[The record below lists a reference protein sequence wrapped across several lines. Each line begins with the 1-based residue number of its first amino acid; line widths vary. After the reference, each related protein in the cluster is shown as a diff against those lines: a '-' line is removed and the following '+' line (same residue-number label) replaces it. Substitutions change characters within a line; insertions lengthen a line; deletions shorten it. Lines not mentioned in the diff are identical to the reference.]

1 MGDLNIIKLSKKQDK
16 SNYIHHLMRDVEA
29 LDFMIKNDLIEKEP
43 IRICAEQELCLVD
56 NSLIPKN
63 NALDILEEIDDDH
76 FTTEIGSYNLELNLD
91 PLELKGNCFSTMA
104 SHLEKLLD
112 KAHKAASKR
121 ETKIVLTGII
131 PTLSLNQI
139 GIENMTPIQ
148 RYGVLNQAIKETRK
162 KDFDIHINDFD
173 TLNMLYE

>member
-29 LDFMIKNDLIEKEP
+29 LDFMIENDLIEKEP
-43 IRICAEQELCLVD
+43 IRICAEQEFCLVV
-56 NSLIPKN
+56 NSFIPKN

-104 SHLEKLLD
+104 S
-112 KAHKAASKR
+112 
-121 ETKIVLTGII
+121 
-131 PTLSLNQI
+131 QF
-139 GIENMTPIQ
+139 
-148 RYGVLNQAIKETRK
+148 RK
-162 KDFDIHINDFD
+162 TFR
-173 TLNMLYE
+173 